1 VAGGRPPGAAEPIV
15 GIFCLPGFVAER
27 GPIRFSS
34 GSRLYFFPHVR
45 DRLSLSLS
53 LSSSSSSSSRFLLS
67 SLRLNI
73 VILEHNVLI
82 EIFL

>member
-1 VAGGRPPGAAEPIV
+1 VAGGRPPGAAQPIF

-34 GSRLYFFPHVR
+34 GSRLYFFLHVR
-45 DRLSLSLS
+45 DRLSLSL
-53 LSSSSSSSSRFLLS
+53 LLS

>member
-1 VAGGRPPGAAEPIV
+1 MAGGRPPGAAEPIV

-53 LSSSSSSSSRFLLS
+53 LLLS

-73 VILEHNVLI
+73 VILEHNYVLI

>member
-53 LSSSSSSSSRFLLS
+53 LLLS

-73 VILEHNVLI
+73 VILEHNYVLI